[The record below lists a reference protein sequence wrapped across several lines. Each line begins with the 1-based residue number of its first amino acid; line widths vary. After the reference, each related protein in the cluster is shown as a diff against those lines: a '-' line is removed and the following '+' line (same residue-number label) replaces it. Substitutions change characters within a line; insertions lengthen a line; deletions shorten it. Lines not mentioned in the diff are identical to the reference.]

1 MGYNIKTGIKLKLED
16 CKVIYCNLVEF
27 LDAVFLGVVS
37 GFAIYTYYHA
47 THRHAWEYLLG
58 LSGVAIA
65 LQAFILL
72 SKHFAKKG

>member
-1 MGYNIKTGIKLKLED
+1 MGYSIKTGIRLKLED
-16 CKVIYCNLVEF
+16 CKVVYCNVVEF

-37 GFAIYTYYHA
+37 GFAIYTYYH
-47 THRHAWEYLLG
+47 TIHRTLWSLVLG

-72 SKHFAKKG
+72 AKHFAKKG